1 MSNMSTISVFS
12 PPCFR
17 RLLVC
22 LFGAAA
28 LMFCASLSAAADT
41 DEDENFVCPDYVMES
56 FRNEGLAS
64 RDRMDASRMSAYTEF
79 VGKCARAADEN
90 GRTILHDSIY
100 YKNNGGFGEDVSVS
114 DVVKFLIKNGADVN
128 AKGAPVVVP
137 GGVSAGSDMTPLHEA
152 ALVFDWESARLLL
165 ANGADPNAGAK
176 YTFTYPSG
184 YYRTYSNYTPLF
196 AAIYDGGNV
205 EMVKLL
211 LDKGA
216 DKNAIRTLVTES
228 GYTWQETPIDFTYS
242 WLVDY
247 DEGEVR
253 GDCVDLTEAG
263 PNGNAHME
271 ILIAFGIPECA
282 QVQDDDLSQKIADS
296 IDVLNAAGAALA
308 MAGNAAGFKRAHP
321 LIDYNQNGG
330 SFGFAWTVS
339 DEYMLVGLDDTIGLT
354 WSGDR
359 WTVKSQLIGG
369 DKLSSSLSA
378 GWEITF

>member
-1 MSNMSTISVFS
+1 MSAISPIFAAL
-12 PPCFR
+12 FR

-22 LFGAAA
+22 LFGAA
-28 LMFCASLSAAADT
+28 LMFCASLSAAAD
-41 DEDENFVCPDYVMES
+41 EDFVCPDYVMES

-64 RDRMDASRMSAYTEF
+64 RERMDASRMSAYTEF

-90 GRTILHDSIY
+90 GRTILHDTIFH
-100 YKNNGGFGEDVSVS
+100 KNTGGFGEDVAVS
-114 DVVKFLIKNGADVN
+114 EVVQFLIKNGANVN
-128 AKGAPVVVP
+128 AKGAPSP
-137 GGVSAGSDMTPLHEA
+137 WESDGGPIKLMLGGSDVTPLHEA
-152 ALVFDWESARLLL
+152 AYASDLESARLLL
-165 ANGADPNAGAK
+165 KHGADINAKAFFQVNSQFG
-176 YTFTYPSG
+176 S
-184 YYRTYSNYTPLF
+184 YYLHLHDWTPLMT
-196 AAIYDGGNV
+196 AAGDKNWRMAQFLLDNQADTQSTFVVKTTDNPDGVSTTLIEYIYDQ
-205 EMVKLL
+205 L
-211 LDKGA
+211 
-216 DKNAIRTLVTES
+216 
-228 GYTWQETPIDFTYS
+228 QE
-242 WLVDY
+242 
-247 DEGEVR
+247 EQ
-253 GDCVDLTEAG
+253 GDCVFPDEDYEKVLVALG
-263 PNGNAHME
+263 V
-271 ILIAFGIPECA
+271 PECA
-282 QVQDDDLSQKIADS
+282 QVEDLSKKIADS